1 MKRLLGSTIIAGALV
16 VALGWG
22 AGTVSAQQDA
32 EAAVKDRQATM
43 KAQGAAVAT
52 IKKYIDGAVEKA
64 DAVKAADD
72 LVKVAQTVPTKF
84 PKGTSTADFPGKSGA
99 KPAIWTEPDKFAAA
113 AKNEFAEVEKL
124 NAVVKTGDKA
134 AVAAQFDVLGKQ
146 GCGGCHTP
154 YREKLS

>member
-1 MKRLLGSTIIAGALV
+1 MKRLLGSTIITGALV
-16 VALGWG
+16 LALGWG
-22 AGTVSAQQDA
+22 ISSVSAQQGG

-52 IKKYIDGAVEKA
+52 IKKYIDGAVEKP

-72 LVKVAQTVPTKF
+72 LVKIAQTVPSKF
-84 PKGTSTADFPGKSGA
+84 PKGTSTVDFPGKSGA

-113 AKNEFAEVEKL
+113 AKNELAEVEKL
-124 NAVVKTGDKA
+124 DDIVKNGDKA
-134 AVAAQFDVLGKQ
+134 AVAAQFDITGKQ

-154 YREKLS
+154 YREKL

>member
-22 AGTVSAQQDA
+22 AGNVSAQSDL

-52 IKKYIDGAVEKA
+52 IKKYIDGAVQQS

-72 LVKVAQTVPTKF
+72 LVKIAATVPSKF
-84 PKGTSTADFPGKSGA
+84 PKGTATTDFPGKSGA
-99 KPAIWTEPDKFAAA
+99 KPAIWSEPDKFAAA
-113 AKNEFAEVEKL
+113 AKNEQAEVAKL
-124 NAVVKTGDKA
+124 NAAVKSGDKA
-134 AVAAQFDVLGKQ
+134 AVAAQFDATGKQ

-154 YREKLS
+154 YREKL